1 MFYFILNQDFVGFL
15 YQKNTIF
22 VKHEATTLQN
32 QQMTKDI
39 SLSLLNKYRKIIS
52 SYDEVIDQNGL
63 VKPHWQKLFDTLES
77 LGLDGLEI
85 RNQEIINKLKENGV
99 TYNVYESNN
108 GMNRPWKLDLIPF
121 LIHQNEWQIIEKGI
135 KQRAHLLDLILKDI
149 YGPQLL
155 IKKSIIPA
163 ELVFDNSGFLLPCF
177 DIKQKSQNQLLL
189 YACDMARGPDGN
201 MWLLDNRTQSPSGY
215 GYAIENRSVMSK
227 VFPELNKNIYRSKL
241 SPYFNYL
248 QQTVATLGNISNDNP
263 NVVFLTPGPGNETY
277 FEHVYISSYLG
288 YTLVQ
293 GSDLLVRD
301 GFVWLKSIDQLERV
315 DVIIKRVDDEWCDP
329 LELKSNSL
337 LGVPGLLQVIRLGN
351 VAVINPPGTSVVENY
366 GLMAFMQNISIFFK
380 EGPLLMNSVATWWC
394 GQEKELKF
402 VLENLPKLIIKKANR
417 KQGFKSIYGRLK
429 SNAELDDL
437 RKMILKNPKD
447 FVAQQEVSLST
458 TPSFIDGEIVPRFAA
473 MRAYL
478 VSDGSDYKVMQGG
491 LTRSSIVEDKFV
503 ISNQLGGISKDTWIV
518 NDAPTEF
525 YERIVVRKYTSNQH
539 NNSLTSRNAENLF
552 WVGRLCE
559 RTLAL
564 TSFLRIIID
573 RFNENVT
580 YKGQEQPEY
589 LIVLLKSLTH
599 LTLTYPGFTE
609 ETDKEIF
616 ENPTAELLDLICN
629 PKKTGSVAYDVKSL
643 LNTIHQVS
651 EKWNYGTRRIINL
664 IEDSF
669 NTILGSKSSTINHV
683 NHVLDKLY
691 IRLFAFYGNAF
702 ETLPRD
708 NGFYLLEAGKHIE
721 RILSLI
727 SVLRSAFS
735 FKNNEEAEIVLM
747 EAVLENH
754 HLLAQYRN
762 IYKSHLSLVSVLN
775 MLFLE
780 TNLPFT
786 LSYLLDSLANCISK
800 LPKSIE
806 PNRLNIAEKTV
817 LEACTKI
824 KLIDSETLIK
834 VDEDTQYR
842 PELDQVLAQVF
853 ELISTVTGNLSS
865 LYFNHSVIQHSFLET
880 IEKINADEI

>member
-1 MFYFILNQDFVGFL
+1 
-15 YQKNTIF
+15 
-22 VKHEATTLQN
+22 
-32 QQMTKDI
+32 MTKDI
-39 SLSLLNKYRKIIS
+39 SLSLLNKYRNVIS
-52 SYDEVIDQNGL
+52 SYDEVIDQSGQ
-63 VKPHWQKLFDTLES
+63 VKPYWKTLFDTLES
-77 LGLDGLEI
+77 LGLNELEVK
-85 RNQEIINKLKENGV
+85 NQEIINKLRENGV
-99 TYNVYESNN
+99 TYNVYDSNN

-121 LIHQNEWQIIEKGI
+121 LIHQKEWLIIEKGI

-155 IKKSIIPA
+155 IKNSIIPA

-189 YACDMARGPDGN
+189 YACDIARGPDGK
-201 MWLLDNRTQSPSGY
+201 MWLLDNRTQSPSGS

-241 SPYFNYL
+241 SPYFNYI
-248 QQTVATLGNISNDNP
+248 QQTVDSLGNISNDNP

-277 FEHVYISSYLG
+277 FEHVYLSSYLG

-301 GFVWLKSIDQLERV
+301 GFVWLKSIDQLVRV
-315 DVIIKRVDDEWCDP
+315 DVIIRRVDDEWCDP

-337 LGVPGLLQVIRLGN
+337 LGVPGLLQVMRLGN
-351 VAVINPPGTSVVENY
+351 VAVLNPPGTSVVENH
-366 GLMAFMQNISIFFK
+366 GLMAFMQNICKFFL
-380 EGPLLMNSVATWWC
+380 EESLMLNSVATWWC

-402 VLENLPKLIIKKANR
+402 VLDNLPKLIIKKANR
-417 KQGFKSIYGRLK
+417 KQGFKSIYGRTL
-429 SNAELDDL
+429 SYTQLDDL
-437 RKMILKNPKD
+437 RSLILKNPKD
-447 FVAQQEVSLST
+447 FIAQQEVSLST

-473 MRAYL
+473 MRAFL
-478 VSDGSDYKVMQGG
+478 VSDGNDYKVMQGG
-491 LTRSSIVEDKFV
+491 LTRSSIIEDKFV

-518 NDAPTEF
+518 NDSPTEF
-525 YERIVVRKYTSNQH
+525 YERIVVRKNTANQH
-539 NNSLTSRNAENLF
+539 NTSLTSRNAENLF
-552 WVGRLCE
+552 WVGRMCE

-573 RFNENVT
+573 RFNENVAH
-580 YKGQEQPEY
+580 KGHEHPEY
-589 LIVLLKSLTH
+589 LIILLKSLTH
-599 LTLTYPGFTE
+599 LSQTYPGFTNDE
-609 ETDKEIF
+609 RGSEIF
-616 ENPTAELLDLICN
+616 DNPSTELLELISN
-629 PKKTGSVAYDVKSL
+629 PKKKGSVTYDIKSL

-664 IEDSF
+664 IEESYSAL
-669 NTILGSKSSTINHV
+669 NNSHSSSINQV
-683 NHVLDKLY
+683 NHGLDKLY

-735 FKNNEEAEIVLM
+735 FKTNDETEVVLM
-747 EAVLENH
+747 EAILENH

-762 IYKSHLSLVSVLN
+762 IYKSHLNLISVLN
-775 MLFLE
+775 ILFLE
-780 TNLPFT
+780 KNLPYT
-786 LSYLLDSLANCISK
+786 LSYLLDELSNCISK

-817 LEACTKI
+817 LEACTKV
-824 KLIDSETLIK
+824 KLIDAESLITIN
-834 VDEDTQYR
+834 EDTMYR
-842 PELDQVLAQVF
+842 PQLDQTLAQVF
-853 ELISTVTGNLSS
+853 ELISVVTGNLSS

-880 IEKINADEI
+880 IEKINDDEI